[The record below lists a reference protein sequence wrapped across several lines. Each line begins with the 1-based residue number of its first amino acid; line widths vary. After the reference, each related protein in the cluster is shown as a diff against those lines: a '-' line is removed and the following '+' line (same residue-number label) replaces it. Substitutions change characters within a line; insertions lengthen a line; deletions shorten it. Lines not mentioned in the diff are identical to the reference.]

1 MLEKGYHTKYC
12 DMPYP
17 EDPQYTC
24 RQIGYRNT
32 GMKEAA
38 KDNPLKQSLLHCYQ
52 RLNQDVSRGNL
63 TSGERDI
70 LYTKAEELYFDAR
83 KNPNIRNEDFDKSL
97 ATKNLCQLCGID
109 RKSGRVGRPKKK

>member
-1 MLEKGYHTKYC
+1 
-12 DMPYP
+12 
-17 EDPQYTC
+17 
-24 RQIGYRNT
+24 
-32 GMKEAA
+32 MKEAA
-38 KDNPLKQSLLHCYQ
+38 KDNPMKQSLLRCYQ

-83 KNPNIRNEDFDKSL
+83 KNPNVRNEDFENSL
-97 ATKNLCQLCGID
+97 ETKNLCQLCGVE